1 MQELTRPL
9 EMPTFSV
16 YLLGSLFIIAETNAV
31 FFGLSESQAK
41 STIETFSALMSAI
54 LHSHVLSTEYI
65 YDDDDDQWPL
75 LGISR
80 RSHIYF
86 IIF

>member
-31 FFGLSESQAK
+31 FFGLSEFQAK
-41 STIETFSALMSAI
+41 NTIETFSALMSAI
-54 LHSHVLSTEYI
+54 LHS
-65 YDDDDDQWPL
+65 QQ
-75 LGISR
+75 
-80 RSHIYF
+80 
-86 IIF
+86 

>member
-31 FFGLSESQAK
+31 FFGLSEFQAK

-54 LHSHVLSTEYI
+54 LHSHVVSA
-65 YDDDDDQWPL
+65 
-75 LGISR
+75 
-80 RSHIYF
+80 
-86 IIF
+86 II